1 MNRREKLKLE
11 NIKKAN
17 ENLEIGHNR
26 QYPKQEV
33 VLKPSENVT
42 NSSKSFVN
50 KMNNLNEGVLN
61 EEPEKETYWM
71 ITKSAVETLKK
82 FGNEKEDEK
91 KITDSQ
97 IRAIGG
103 AATDNF
109 QKYCK

>member
-17 ENLEIGHNR
+17 ENLESGHNR

-50 KMNNLNEGVLN
+50 KMSNLNEEVLK

-82 FGNEKEDEK
+82 FGTEK
-91 KITDSQ
+91 
-97 IRAIGG
+97 
-103 AATDNF
+103 
-109 QKYCK
+109 KYCK

>member
-1 MNRREKLKLE
+1 M
-11 NIKKAN
+11 KKAN
-17 ENLEIGHNR
+17 ELLEQGH
-26 QYPKQEV
+26 QQKYPSKQNIPLQPSANV
-33 VLKPSENVT
+33 VNNP
-42 NSSKSFVN
+42 KSFVN
-50 KMNNLNEGVLN
+50 KMNRLNKLQEEVIK

>member
-1 MNRREKLKLE
+1 MLISEEEKNRILNLHKGKGEKV
-11 NIKKAN
+11 I
-17 ENLEIGHNR
+17 
-26 QYPKQEV
+26 
-33 VLKPSENVT
+33 
-42 NSSKSFVN
+42 
-50 KMNNLNEGVLN
+50 N

-82 FGNEKEDEK
+82 FGNEKEEEK
-91 KITDSQ
+91 KITEAQ